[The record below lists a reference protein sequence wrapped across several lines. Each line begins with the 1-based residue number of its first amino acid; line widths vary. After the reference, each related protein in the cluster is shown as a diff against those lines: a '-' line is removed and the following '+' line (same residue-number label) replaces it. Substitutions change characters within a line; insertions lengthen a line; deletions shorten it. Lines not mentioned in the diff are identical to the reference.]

1 MIIQFFET
9 NDIFYYSESK
19 NNKNIKV
26 IINIGIILFLIISYL
41 LNHIFKIKIITY
53 FFESQK
59 DKKEIEKYFKLCN
72 RKKLINKKKFKLINN
87 PKISIISP
95 IYNREKYILRFI
107 RSIQNQ
113 FFDDIEI
120 IFVDDFSKDN
130 SVKLIEKFEKEDE
143 RILLIKH
150 NKNKG
155 TLISRNI
162 GVLKSKGEFIILPD
176 PDDLLSKNILNNCYE
191 LSKKYNFEMIRF
203 NIYLGNGNIFFNNIV
218 NNLRVGPIYEPDIS
232 TYLFY
237 GTGILKQV
245 DFNVANKF
253 IKRDAYIRALESMS
267 DFYFNLYM
275 TNHEDG
281 LINFILYRTA
291 KSFYFF
297 KKIGYYYIPNDS
309 SITLNYQ
316 NNIDETIRFIFIY
329 LLFIFEETKNNKYE
343 KDMANCLFQRLY
355 LGVLSESLNLITKDF
370 QFFINIINLY
380 LNCEFINK
388 ENIFKLVEL
397 KSIIK
402 KAQLNFSKKKK

>member
-41 LNHIFKIKIITY
+41 LNHIFKIKIIRY

-59 DKKEIEKYFKLCN
+59 DKREIEKYFKLCN
-72 RKKLINKKKFKLINN
+72 RKKLINKKKFKLIKN

-162 GVLKSKGEFIILPD
+162 GVLKSKGEFIMLPD

-218 NNLRVGPIYEPDIS
+218 NNLTVGPIYEPDIS

-291 KSFYFF
+291 KSFFFF

-397 KSIIK
+397 KSIIQ
-402 KAQLNFSKKKK
+402 KAQLNFSKKKI